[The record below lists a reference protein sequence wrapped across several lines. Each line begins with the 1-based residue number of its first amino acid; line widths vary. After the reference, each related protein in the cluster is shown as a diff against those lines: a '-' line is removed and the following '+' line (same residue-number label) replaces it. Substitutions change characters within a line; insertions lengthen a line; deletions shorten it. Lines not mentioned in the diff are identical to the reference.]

1 MIFYAWNNPAPH
13 TFVVITDDRDIAYAL
28 AMLEMK
34 NYRIVLISPAGSHP
48 DLTSQATVQ
57 LDWSRTVLGTNR
69 GVNHERDALP
79 SRVRSPAT
87 ARPSSST
94 TLRGSTTFSDH
105 RKPLTR
111 EWNDLPSKERRS
123 VFFKSNDLN
132 FDVFGNDDLHSV
144 FMASPKTMGSLGLGD
159 GPLFPRPKSSH
170 TGSPGSANV
179 PNSKSPGTPSFT
191 AKSDSKEDR
200 ACLHK
205 GKGRVPA
212 LQPEE
217 REVQRTLPSRDQ
229 LSHET
234 FETPNDIVRPSHLE
248 ETPSMSEGGLT
259 RKNSGSTVV
268 SCPESQESKFS
279 FISVPAPVPT
289 KEDDGPP
296 DKTDAVKQES
306 QSIAPRHLPGDIYS
320 GAMRDAGPSQS
331 KTFTID
337 ATPALAPSLPTTFRL
352 VTPPRIFS
360 PAKPV
365 SLPEKWAPLVKFL
378 RKSGGIARTRKLI
391 RKFLKAFPHA
401 TSIAGCDEGVYINLA
416 IKEGVVE
423 RTIQTEKGVH
433 CEAIRLTEKYALL
446 CPQQPRT
453 CYER

>member
-159 GPLFPRPKSSH
+159 GPLFPRPKSNTASS
-170 TGSPGSANV
+170 GSPNA
-179 PNSKSPGTPSFT
+179 PLP
-191 AKSDSKEDR
+191 KSDSKEGS

-205 GKGRVPA
+205 GKARAPA
-212 LQPEE
+212 VQPEE
-217 REVQRTLPSRDQ
+217 REVQRTSPSRDQ
-229 LSHET
+229 LSHST
-234 FETPNDIVRPSHLE
+234 FETPNDIVRPPHPE
-248 ETPSMSEGGLT
+248 EAPPLSEGGPQRT
-259 RKNSGSTVV
+259 NSGSTAV

-279 FISVPAPVPT
+279 FISVPAPIPT
-289 KEDDGPP
+289 QESDGHP

-306 QSIAPRHLPGDIYS
+306 QSIVPKPLPDDIYS

-331 KTFTID
+331 KTLTID
-337 ATPALAPSLPTTFRL
+337 ATPALAPPPPA
-352 VTPPRIFS
+352 TPGLLTP
-360 PAKPV
+360 
-365 SLPEKWAPLVKFL
+365 SLPEKWIPLVKFL
-378 RKSGGIARTRKLI
+378 RKSGGITR
-391 RKFLKAFPHA
+391 RPKFIPRLLKAFPNA
-401 TSIAGCDEGVYINLA
+401 AAIAGCDSGMYIDVA

-423 RTIQTEKGVH
+423 KTTIQTKPEAY
-433 CEAIRLTEKYALL
+433 ERAIRLTAKYTLL
-446 CPQQPRT
+446 CP
-453 CYER
+453 